1 MYSLGLALVEDMKA
15 RLHRT
20 LLFAAYQA
28 ALLVGIVTFPL
39 ALVTERAGLSLPVGR
54 FVERLGE
61 AHERAAE
68 N

>member
-1 MYSLGLALVEDMKA
+1 MKA

-39 ALVTERAGLSLPVGR
+39 ALVTERAGLSLPVDR
-54 FVERLGE
+54 LVERLGE
-61 AHERAAE
+61 AHERASE

>member
-1 MYSLGLALVEDMKA
+1 MKA

-39 ALVTERAGLSLPVGR
+39 ALAAERAGLSLPVGR

-61 AHERAAE
+61 AHERASE

>member
-1 MYSLGLALVEDMKA
+1 MKA

-39 ALVTERAGLSLPVGR
+39 ALAAERAGLSLPVGR